1 MKQILLTI
9 AMITMSLSL
18 AACTNNSSND
28 GDAKEEETKTVPQ
41 WLGGLSP
48 ENALEYMKNTPELVI
63 IDVREPKWIDR
74 YFTGSMRIPWTEMER
89 RYSEVPSDKPILLN
103 CGAGVVAPRAYKI
116 LQEKRKDLKSLCYIA
131 GTPLFSEY
139 NEWLKSNKEK

>member
-1 MKQILLTI
+1 M
-9 AMITMSLSL
+9 MTMSLSL

-139 NEWLKSNKEK
+139 NKWLKSNKEK